1 MLTGHVGRNEACPCG
16 SGKRYKD
23 CHGSLGTAA
32 REMPTESERLLQQA
46 LTAYRQQNHIA
57 ASENCQRILEIDPDD
72 ADAWHLLGAIDLQRG
87 DFVSA
92 SLKFGKATA
101 REPARA
107 EFHKNLARAQFGSG
121 LHTESAESARRAIE
135 LNSAD
140 ADAWNTLGLSLE
152 TTDPAAA
159 LAAWERAVALAP
171 RDAEAHFRIGDFW
184 RRRRDFDS
192 AIAAYRSALAIAPK
206 HAVLRN
212 NLALALQEQGHQ
224 DEAEAHY
231 RAAIEQQPGL
241 VEALANLGDLCRAT
255 DRTQEAIAWFKEAL
269 AASPTV
275 VELWKKLGI
284 CQHRQ
289 GQLSDAKAS
298 FERALALVPDDPK
311 NMINLASVLLADFRH
326 AEAASLI
333 RQALTLRPGLAEA
346 QSMLLYVNQHMCQ
359 WQDFDRL
366 FLQQRSRLEDPG
378 VPPVVPHN
386 LLALP
391 YTSAELL
398 TASRKW
404 VAQQI
409 RPKPA
414 VAPTPWEPIDD
425 KLRIGYLGS
434 DFHTHPLANLLTEVL
449 EVHDRARFEVFGYS
463 FGPDDQSPARAR
475 FIRAFDRFVD
485 VRAESFDRTAQRIRD
500 DRIAILMDTGGY
512 VLYARSEIFAL
523 RPAPIQINCIGFA
536 GTLGA
541 DYYDYIL
548 CDRFVTP
555 AQDQVHFAERFMLLP
570 HCYMPGDTRRAIAS
584 MPTRAECGLPDRG
597 FVFCC
602 FNSSYKILPRA
613 FAIWMRLLE
622 QVPDSVLWL
631 LDSNPSATQN
641 LRREAQSRNVSPER
655 LIFAPRVALAQ
666 HLARHNVAD
675 LFLDTLPYSAH
686 TTANDA
692 LFAGLPVLTCV
703 GDTFAGRV
711 SGSHLLAIG
720 LPELITHN
728 LDDYAALALKLAR
741 DPALLM
747 SYRERLRANRDTFP
761 LFDTIGYTRALEQL
775 LIDAWEERMKGIGA
789 TNAGPRITA

>member
-1 MLTGHVGRNEACPCG
+1 
-16 SGKRYKD
+16 
-23 CHGSLGTAA
+23 
-32 REMPTESERLLQQA
+32 
-46 LTAYRQQNHIA
+46 
-57 ASENCQRILEIDPDD
+57 
-72 ADAWHLLGAIDLQRG
+72 
-87 DFVSA
+87 
-92 SLKFGKATA
+92 
-101 REPARA
+101 
-107 EFHKNLARAQFGSG
+107 

-269 AASPTV
+269 AASPNV

-359 WQDFDRL
+359 WQDFDQL

-414 VAPTPWEPIDD
+414 VAPAPWELIDD

-449 EVHDRARFEVFGYS
+449 EVHDRERFEVFGYS
-463 FGPDDQSPARAR
+463 FGPDDRSPARAR

-555 AQDQVHFAERFMLLP
+555 AQDHVHFAERFMLLP
-570 HCYMPGDTRRAIAS
+570 HCYMPGDTRRTFAP
-584 MPTRAECGLPDRG
+584 MPTRSECGLPAQG
-597 FVFCC
+597 VVFCC
-602 FNSSYKILPRA
+602 FNASYKILPKM

-631 LDSNPSATQN
+631 LDSNPPATQN
-641 LRREAQSRNVSPER
+641 LRREAQS
-655 LIFAPRVALAQ
+655 A
-666 HLARHNVAD
+666 
-675 LFLDTLPYSAH
+675 
-686 TTANDA
+686 
-692 LFAGLPVLTCV
+692 TCRRR
-703 GDTFAGRV
+703 G
-711 SGSHLLAIG
+711 
-720 LPELITHN
+720 
-728 LDDYAALALKLAR
+728 
-741 DPALLM
+741 
-747 SYRERLRANRDTFP
+747 
-761 LFDTIGYTRALEQL
+761 
-775 LIDAWEERMKGIGA
+775 
-789 TNAGPRITA
+789 

>member
-1 MLTGHVGRNEACPCG
+1 MAERG
-16 SGKRYKD
+16 
-23 CHGSLGTAA
+23 
-32 REMPTESERLLQQA
+32 MPTEGERLLQQA
-46 LTAYRQQNHIA
+46 LMAYRQQNHVA
-57 ASENCQRILEIDPDD
+57 ASAGCQKLLEIDPDD

-92 SLKFGKATA
+92 SLKFGKAAA

-121 LHTESAESARRAIE
+121 LQTDSAASARRAIE

-140 ADAWNTLGLSLE
+140 ADAWNILGLSLE

-159 LAAWERAVALAP
+159 LAAFERAVELAP
-171 RDAEAHFRIGDFW
+171 HEAEAHFRIGDFW

-192 AIAAYRSALAIAPK
+192 AIAAYRSALAIAPN

-212 NLALALQEQGHQ
+212 NLALALQEQGHH

-241 VEALANLGDLCRAT
+241 VEALANLGDLCRT
-255 DRTQEAIAWFKEAL
+255 RDRTLEAIACFRQAV
-269 AASPTV
+269 AASPNV

-298 FERALALVPDDPK
+298 FERALALAPDDPK
-311 NMINLASVLLADFRH
+311 NMINLASVLLAEFRH
-326 AEAASLI
+326 PEAASI
-333 RQALTLRPGLAEA
+333 ISQALTLQPELAEA

-359 WQDFDRL
+359 WQDFDQL
-366 FLQQRSRLEDPG
+366 FLQQRARLEDPA

-404 VAQQI
+404 VAQHI

-414 VAPTPWEPIDD
+414 AAPVPWELADN

-449 EVHDRARFEVFGYS
+449 EVHDRERFEVFGYS
-463 FGPDDQSPARAR
+463 FGPNDRSPARAR

-485 VRAESFDRTAQRIRD
+485 VRAESFDQTAQRIRD

-523 RPAPIQINCIGFA
+523 HPAPIQINCIGFA

-548 CDRFVTP
+548 CDRVVTP
-555 AQDQVHFAERFMLLP
+555 AQDQEHFAERFMLLP
-570 HCYMPGDTRRAIAS
+570 NCYMPGDTRRAIAS
-584 MPTRAECGLPDRG
+584 TPTRAECGLPAQG
-597 FVFCC
+597 VVFCC
-602 FNSSYKILPRA
+602 FNASYKILPNM
-613 FAIWMRLLE
+613 FAIWMRILE
-622 QVPDSVLWL
+622 EVPGSVLWL
-631 LDSNPSATQN
+631 LESNPSATEN
-641 LRREAQSRNVSPER
+641 LRREAKSRNVSPER
-655 LIFAPRVALAQ
+655 LIFAPRVPLAL
-666 HLARHNVAD
+666 HLARHSVAD

-692 LFAGLPVLTCV
+692 LFAGLPVLTCA

-711 SGSHLLAIG
+711 SGSHLRAIG
-720 LPELITHN
+720 LPELVTHN
-728 LDDYAALALKLAR
+728 LDDYVALALELAR
-741 DPALLM
+741 DPSLLH
-747 SYRERLRANRDTFP
+747 SYRERLRGNRETFP
-761 LFDTIGYTRALEQL
+761 LFDTVGYTRALEQL
-775 LIDAWEERMKGIGA
+775 LIDAWEERMKGIGVTDATPRA
-789 TNAGPRITA
+789 TN